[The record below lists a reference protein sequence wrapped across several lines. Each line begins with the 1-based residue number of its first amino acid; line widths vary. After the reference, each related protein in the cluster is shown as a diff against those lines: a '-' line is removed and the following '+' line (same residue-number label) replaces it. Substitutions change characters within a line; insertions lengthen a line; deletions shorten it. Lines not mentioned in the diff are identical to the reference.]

1 MKLSYIISIVI
12 GVICFCLLYLVLDLN
27 ILFSLIISI
36 IAYLAFTLILNKNED
51 NILETAVNSELI
63 KYEKIYSEAK
73 TIIRKIDL
81 LENQIDNLDM
91 QANIRIICDTSN
103 KILVSLKESPKKTK
117 QVRKFIEYYLPFTLN
132 ILNQYN
138 TIEDQKLTSKE
149 SIDFMKRVEKMLD
162 RVKEACEIQLNNM
175 YESDLLNTN
184 ADIKVFETMLKSDG
198 LVDDNMNIIKVEE
211 EEVK

>member
-1 MKLSYIISIVI
+1 MKLSIVI

-91 QANIRIICDTSN
+91 KANIRIICDTSN

>member
-12 GVICFCLLYLVLDLN
+12 GIICFCLLYLVLDLN
-27 ILFSLIISI
+27 IIFSLIVSI
-36 IAYLAFTLILNKNED
+36 IAYLAFTMILNKSDE
-51 NILETAVNSELI
+51 NILETTVSNELLE
-63 KYEKIYSEAK
+63 YEKIYSEARN
-73 TIIRKIDL
+73 IIKKIDL
-81 LENQIDNLDM
+81 LENQIDNSSI
-91 QANIRIICDTSN
+91 QINIRNICETSN
-103 KILVSLKESPKKTK
+103 KILISLKENPKKIK

-149 SIDFMKRVEKMLD
+149 SIDFMQRVEKMLD

-184 ADIKVFETMLKSDG
+184 ADIKVFETMLKTDG

-211 EEVK
+211 KEGE

>member
-1 MKLSYIISIVI
+1 MKLSYIMSVVI
-12 GVICFCLLYLVLDLN
+12 GIVCFCLLYLGLDLN
-27 ILFSLIISI
+27 IIFSIVISI
-36 IAYLAFTLILNKNED
+36 VLYFACTMIFNKKDELQAPVNTEF
-51 NILETAVNSELI
+51 LE
-63 KYEKIYSEAK
+63 YEKIYSEAV

-81 LENQIDNLDM
+81 LENEIDNDGIKD
-91 QANIRIICDTSN
+91 NIKSICDISN
-103 KILVSLKESPKKTK
+103 KIIVSLKENPKKTK

-149 SIDFMKRVEKMLD
+149 SLEFMKKVEKMLD

-175 YESDLLNTN
+175 YETDLLNTN
-184 ADIKVFETMLKSDG
+184 ADVKVFETMLKSDG

-211 EEVK
+211 KEGE

>member
-12 GVICFCLLYLVLDLN
+12 GIICFCLLYLILDLN
-27 ILFSLIISI
+27 IIFSLVVSI
-36 IAYLAFTLILNKNED
+36 VAYLALTMILNKSDED
-51 NILETAVNSELI
+51 ILETTVNSELLEC
-63 KYEKIYSEAK
+63 EKIYSEAK
-73 TIIRKIDL
+73 TIIKKIDM
-81 LENQIDNLDM
+81 LEEQIDNNSIKD
-91 QANIRIICDTSN
+91 NIRNISQTSS
-103 KILVSLKESPKKTK
+103 KILVSLRENPKKTK

-211 EEVK
+211 KEGE